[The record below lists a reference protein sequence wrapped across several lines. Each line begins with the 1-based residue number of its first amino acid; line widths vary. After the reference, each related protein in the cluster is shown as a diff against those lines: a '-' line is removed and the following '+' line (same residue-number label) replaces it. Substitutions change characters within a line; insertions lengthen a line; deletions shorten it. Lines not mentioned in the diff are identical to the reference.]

1 MKKILAILLTIV
13 IGNLFAQISFSGVG
27 PGAVA
32 VNQRF
37 YLKYTVN
44 EEASNLKVQAPNSF
58 RVLSGPN
65 ESYSSSTT
73 YINGKV
79 TSNTTYTYT
88 YIVLATKEG
97 KYTVPSASITVKGKT
112 YKSNK
117 IVIDV
122 VKGNTKANTNNSN
135 SSKNTQNV
143 SVAGGNNLYARII
156 LDKKNVYVGEQIT
169 ATVKI
174 YTKFDIRGFQD
185 ATYPSWNGFYKQDIP
200 MPDQISLNKEN
211 VNGQIFY
218 TAVLQKVILQAQKS
232 GELLITPAK
241 FDVVALVKSNRRR
254 GFFDSGYDQKV
265 VKIKSNS
272 VKVNVKALPPAL
284 DGFKGAVG
292 DFKLSSNVDKDKVS
306 VNDAISLKIKIS
318 GSGNLKLIDNP
329 ELNLPPDFEL
339 FNDAKV
345 TDKISNSSNGSS
357 GSREFEYVFAPR
369 HSGTYIIPSFD
380 FVYFN
385 PKLKKYKTLQ
395 SSKFT
400 IKVEKGNGD
409 STEIQ
414 HISAGM
420 TKEDI
425 KYLGKDIRYIK
436 TGKLKL
442 KRKGMY
448 IFGSPF
454 FIFSYLLLI
463 IIFIIL
469 FVIIRKRIKDNA
481 NINLMKN
488 KKASKLAKKHL
499 KNANNSLKTANKN
512 QFYEDITKS
521 IFGYVSDKLNIP
533 TFNLSKEN
541 IRETLASHSVENNLI
556 DELISIIDICEFE
569 RYAPSSREGRLEE
582 IYKSAETL
590 INKLEKQIKK
600 VNV

>member
-13 IGNLFAQISFSGVG
+13 IGNVFAQVSFSGVG

-32 VNQRF
+32 TNQRF
-37 YLKYTVN
+37 YLKYTAN
-44 EEASNLKVQAPNSF
+44 EKGSNLKMQPPSEF
-58 RVLSGPN
+58 KILTGPN
-65 ESYSSSTT
+65 VSYSSSTT

-88 YIVLATKEG
+88 YIVIATKEG
-97 KYTVPSASITVKGKT
+97 KYTVPPASLTVSGKV

-122 VKGNTKANTNNSN
+122 VKGSANTNNNNTNTNTNNNSN
-135 SSKNTQNV
+135 
-143 SVAGGNNLYARII
+143 VAAGNSLFAKII
-156 LDKKNVYVGEQIT
+156 VDKKSAYVGEQIT

-174 YTKFDIRGFQD
+174 YTKYDIRGFQD

-211 VNGQIFY
+211 VNGQIYY

-232 GELLITPAK
+232 GDLIISPAT
-241 FDVVALVKSNRRR
+241 FEVVALVKSNRRR

-265 VKIKSNS
+265 IKVKSNS
-272 VKVNVKALPPAL
+272 VKISVKALPPAP
-284 DGFKGAVG
+284 DGFNGAVG
-292 DFKLSSNVDKDKVS
+292 DFKLSANIDKDKVS
-306 VNDAISLKIKIS
+306 VNDAISLKVKVS

-329 ELNLPPDFEL
+329 ELNFPPDFEL
-339 FNDAKV
+339 FDEAKIN
-345 TDKISNSSNGSS
+345 DKISNSSNGSS
-357 GSREFEYVFAPR
+357 GYREFEYVFAPR
-369 HSGTYIIPSFD
+369 HSGTYLIPSFD

-400 IKVEKGNGD
+400 IEVDKGNGD
-409 STEIQ
+409 TTEIQ
-414 HISAGM
+414 HVSAGM
-420 TKEDI
+420 SKEDI
-425 KYLGKDIRYIK
+425 KYLGKDIRHIK
-436 TGKLKL
+436 VGNLNLK
-442 KRKGMY
+442 KKGMY

-454 FIFSYLLLI
+454 FIFVYLILI
-463 IIFIIL
+463 IIFIIM

-481 NINLMKN
+481 NIKLMRN

-499 KNANNSLKTANKN
+499 KSANNSLKTNNKN
-512 QFYEDITKS
+512 QFYEDITKA
-521 IFGYVSDKLNIP
+521 IFGYIGDKLNIP
-533 TFNLSKEN
+533 TFDLSKEN
-541 IRETLASHSVENNLI
+541 IRETLASHSVENTLI
-556 DELISIIDICEFE
+556 DELISIIDTCEFE
-569 RYAPSSREGRLEE
+569 RYAPSSKEGRLEE

>member
-1 MKKILAILLTIV
+1 MKRILAILLTIV
-13 IGNLFAQISFSGVG
+13 IGNIFAQVSFSGVG

-37 YLKYTVN
+37 YLKYTSN
-44 EEASNLKVQAPNSF
+44 EKGTNLKMQPPSEF
-58 RVLSGPN
+58 KILTGPN
-65 ESYSSSTT
+65 VSKYERSSN
-73 YINGKV
+73 INGKV

-88 YIVLATKEG
+88 YIVIATKEG
-97 KYTVPSASITVKGKT
+97 KYTIPAASLTASGKV

-122 VKGNTKANTNNSN
+122 VKGSSNNSSNSNTNN
-135 SSKNTQNV
+135 NTNV
-143 SVAGGNNLYARII
+143 SAGKNLFAKII
-156 LDKKNVYVGEQIT
+156 VDKKNAYVGEQIT

-174 YTKFDIRGFQD
+174 YTKYDIRGFQD
-185 ATYPSWNGFYKQDIP
+185 AEYPSWNGFYKQDIP

-211 VNGQIFY
+211 VNGQIYY

-232 GELLITPAK
+232 GDLIISPAK
-241 FDVVALVKSNRRR
+241 FEVVALVKSNRRR

-272 VKVNVKALPPAL
+272 VKISVKSLPPAP

-292 DFKLSSNVDKDKVS
+292 DFKLSSNIDKDKVS
-306 VNDAISLKIKIS
+306 VNDAISLKVNIS

-329 ELNLPPDFEL
+329 ELNFPPDFEL
-339 FNDAKV
+339 FDEAKIN
-345 TDKISNSSNGSS
+345 DKISNSSNGSS
-357 GSREFEYVFAPR
+357 GFREFEYIFAPR
-369 HSGTYIIPSFD
+369 HSGTYLIPSFD

-400 IKVEKGNGD
+400 IEVGKGNGD
-409 STEIQ
+409 TTEIQ

-420 TKEDI
+420 SKEDI
-425 KYLGKDIRYIK
+425 KYLGKDIRHIK
-436 TGKLKL
+436 IGKLNL
-442 KRKGMY
+442 KKKGIY

-454 FIFSYLLLI
+454 FIFVYLLLI
-463 IIFIIL
+463 IIFIIM

-481 NINLMKN
+481 NIKLMKN
-488 KKASKLAKKHL
+488 KKASKLARKHL
-499 KNANNSLKTANKN
+499 KNANNSLKTNNKN
-512 QFYEDITKS
+512 QFYEDITKA
-521 IFGYVSDKLNIP
+521 IFGYIGDKLNIP
-533 TFNLSKEN
+533 TFDLSKEN
-541 IRETLASHSVENNLI
+541 IRETLASHSVENTLI
-556 DELISIIDICEFE
+556 DELISIIDTCEFE
-569 RYAPSSREGRLEE
+569 RYAPSSKEGRLDE